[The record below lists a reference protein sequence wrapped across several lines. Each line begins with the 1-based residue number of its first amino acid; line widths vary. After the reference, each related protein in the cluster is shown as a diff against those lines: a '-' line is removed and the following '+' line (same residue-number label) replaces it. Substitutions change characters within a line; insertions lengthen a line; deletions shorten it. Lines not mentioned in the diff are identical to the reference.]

1 MSIVFIVANKR
12 ASQSVDDGV
21 AGSKYFTDCTISIQ
35 HSFTNTITEYRV
47 ETGVSGSD
55 HIQVNSDSFTV
66 NGVFNN
72 IPLNR
77 YAGDTLK
84 YTNRVAEAYKFLKK
98 LRDDRVIFTL
108 VSAYDV
114 YDNCAI
120 ESLNIPKGVEDGN
133 ALFFDMTIKRIRQAS
148 VTTATILPI
157 KVRDDKKDDAANS
170 KSSGQQTKQEQVGS
184 SQLKNLASF
193 ISGAK
198 ADDAELAKKLEEVE
212 KSIPQQLGANRSE

>member
-21 AGSKYFTDCTISIQ
+21 AGSKYFTDCTVSIQ

-98 LRDDRVIFTL
+98 LRDDRAIFTL

-157 KVRDDKKDDAANS
+157 KVRDS
-170 KSSGQQTKQEQVGS
+170 
-184 SQLKNLASF
+184 
-193 ISGAK
+193 
-198 ADDAELAKKLEEVE
+198 
-212 KSIPQQLGANRSE
+212 R

>member
-21 AGSKYFTDCTISIQ
+21 AGSKYFTDCTVSIQ

-55 HIQVNSDSFTV
+55 HIQVNSDTFTV

-98 LRDDRVIFTL
+98 LRDDRTIFTL

-148 VTTATILPI
+148 VTSTTIMPI
-157 KVRDDKKDDAANS
+157 KVREDKKDDAANS
-170 KSSGQQTKQEQVGS
+170 KSSGQQTKQEQLR
-184 SQLKNLASF
+184 SQLKNLTNSITSAQESDIEF
-193 ISGAK
+193 QRK
-198 ADDAELAKKLEEVE
+198 LAELNQ
-212 KSIPQQLGANRSE
+212 SIPQQLGANRSE